1 MSRRVLVI
9 TYYFPPVP
17 GSGSNRW
24 AAMVKYLRRAGHEV
38 TVVTAAPPG
47 HGPSAVDGVVRTANL
62 NSSRVLR
69 RLLLRRDR
77 SAASP
82 STDAAPMR
90 VMPSI
95 LWKGLVPDPWRIT
108 WNPYAWRAVQ
118 VHLEKG
124 VDCVI
129 TSSPADS
136 THLLGLGLRGTA
148 WIADFRDGWTF
159 EPLRP
164 RFPTQVQRSL
174 DTSMERRIVLGADVV
189 VGATAPI
196 AADFCSRLAVDAI
209 HIPNGFDSESR
220 PGPLPAEY
228 DPDRLLLVHT
238 GALLGPRG
246 RDPRPLLFAL
256 RRLVDDDPNLSDRI
270 QLVVAG
276 RSEFDER
283 RLVDEVRLGGVVR
296 QLGHLPREQSLAL
309 QRAAHTLILLTS
321 DARSEATGKLY
332 EYLAAKRPI
341 IALADGNEA
350 ARIVS
355 STATGQVVPPN
366 DVAAIADAIRA
377 ALAGDLERAY
387 APHGLEPYTYPAP
400 AEQMAK
406 AVETAIERRCSRMG
420 S

>member
-1 MSRRVLVI
+1 
-9 TYYFPPVP
+9 
-17 GSGSNRW
+17 
-24 AAMVKYLRRAGHEV
+24 
-38 TVVTAAPPG
+38 
-47 HGPSAVDGVVRTANL
+47 
-62 NSSRVLR
+62 
-69 RLLLRRDR
+69 LLL
-77 SAASP
+77 
-82 STDAAPMR
+82 
-90 VMPSI
+90 
-95 LWKGLVPDPWRIT
+95 
-108 WNPYAWRAVQ
+108 
-118 VHLEKG
+118 
-124 VDCVI
+124 
-129 TSSPADS
+129 
-136 THLLGLGLRGTA
+136 
-148 WIADFRDGWTF
+148 
-159 EPLRP
+159 
-164 RFPTQVQRSL
+164 
-174 DTSMERRIVLGADVV
+174 
-189 VGATAPI
+189 
-196 AADFCSRLAVDAI
+196 
-209 HIPNGFDSESR
+209 
-220 PGPLPAEY
+220 
-228 DPDRLLLVHT
+228 
-238 GALLGPRG
+238 
-246 RDPRPLLFAL
+246 AL

-406 AVETAIERRCSRMG
+406 AVETAIERRRSRMG